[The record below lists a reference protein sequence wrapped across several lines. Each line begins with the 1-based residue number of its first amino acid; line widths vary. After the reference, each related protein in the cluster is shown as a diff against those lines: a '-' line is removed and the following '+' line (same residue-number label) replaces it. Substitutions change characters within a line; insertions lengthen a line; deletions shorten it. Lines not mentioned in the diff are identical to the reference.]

1 MKTLQ
6 DDKCADKTKN
16 TTDIRMGREVS
27 GKKAADCG
35 SGQDTKCSDK
45 KKEEEREDRAS
56 SVV

>member
-1 MKTLQ
+1 
-6 DDKCADKTKN
+6 
-16 TTDIRMGREVS
+16 MGREVS